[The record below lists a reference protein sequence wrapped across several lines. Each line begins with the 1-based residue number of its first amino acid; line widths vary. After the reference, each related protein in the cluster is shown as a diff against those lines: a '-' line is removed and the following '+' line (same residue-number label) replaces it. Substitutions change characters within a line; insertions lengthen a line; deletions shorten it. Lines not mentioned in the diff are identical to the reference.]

1 MNIKGFHNLCEGGQ
15 GVVALPTPRART
27 GKGKYWKSD
36 NKVYI
41 YVPVKVAADSQF
53 PFKDEKGYVTVTIDG
68 EQLVITKHQE

>member
-1 MNIKGFHNLCEGGQ
+1 ML
-15 GVVALPTPRART
+15 T

-36 NKVYI
+36 NKLYI

-68 EQLVITKHQE
+68 EQLVIKKHQE